1 MRDGAKTSS
10 PTDHKN
16 DLTMKLATAAL
27 LIAPAV
33 AFSPATNFGAS
44 RTALY
49 MSTEAATETKVR
61 FCDIFAMWESRRPSE
76 NPHCLQGFL
85 LDSGH

>member
-1 MRDGAKTSS
+1 M
-10 PTDHKN
+10 
-16 DLTMKLATAAL
+16 TMKLATAAL

-49 MSTEAATETKVR
+49 MSTEAATETKVC
-61 FCDIFAMWESRRPSE
+61 FLFAVAPSLVNE
-76 NPHCLQGFL
+76 RT
-85 LDSGH
+85 